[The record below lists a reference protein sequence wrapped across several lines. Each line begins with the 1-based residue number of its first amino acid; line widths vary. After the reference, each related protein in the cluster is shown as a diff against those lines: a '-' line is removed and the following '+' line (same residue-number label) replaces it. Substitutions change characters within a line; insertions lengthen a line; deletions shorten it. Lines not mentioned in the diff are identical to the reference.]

1 MHAGEAVAA
10 MSALSHAPAA
20 FAIHRVPDSDRTV
33 PASATPTLRLMPSGD
48 GWSLVGPGGE
58 LVFSAL
64 GAQGRRRC
72 LQYAR
77 AHGVLAVLS

>member
-1 MHAGEAVAA
+1 

-20 FAIHRVPDSDRTV
+20 FAIHRIAESERAVS
-33 PASATPTLRLMPSGD
+33 AATPTLRLMPSGD
-48 GWSLVGPGGE
+48 GWSLVGQDGE